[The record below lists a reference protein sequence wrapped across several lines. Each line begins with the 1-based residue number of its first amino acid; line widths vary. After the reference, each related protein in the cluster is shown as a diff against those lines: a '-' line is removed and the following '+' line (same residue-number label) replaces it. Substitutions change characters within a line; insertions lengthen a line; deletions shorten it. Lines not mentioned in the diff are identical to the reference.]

1 MILQALYELYQRLL
15 DDPAS
20 GVAPPNYSKARVS
33 FALNIS
39 PSGEL
44 LDVIDLRDH
53 GKKALPK
60 DMDVPRQVKR
70 ASGIKSNFLCD
81 NSGYVLGVDAKG
93 KPERSRETFAA
104 FRELH
109 REILAGV
116 ADAGAAAVLKF
127 LEQWQPEEAQTHPR
141 LKPVWDDLLA
151 GGNIIFK
158 LDGTPGYIHD
168 RPAVRDVWEQYSG
181 RQSSGRV
188 GQCLVTGEVAPVAR
202 LHDSIKGV
210 PGAQSTGAALVSFNL
225 KAFTSY
231 GKDQSFNAPVSEQAA
246 FGYVTALNYLLRS
259 DRHRLRISDMTTVF
273 WADRSAALE
282 ESILSELLDPSS
294 PERDTESASNE
305 SGEDESA
312 GERAPAGVG
321 NGRQRDPET
330 TRLVRDVLKRL
341 AAGQTVDPRA
351 TAVNPDV
358 RFYILGLSPNAARL
372 AVRLW
377 HVASFGSLLERV
389 GRHYADTA
397 IDLPGKEPEQFSV
410 RRIIEETAPP
420 SRKGSSN
427 ENASQLLAGAVTR
440 AVLQASEYPQG
451 LYTAML
457 SRIRAD
463 HRINGVRAGV
473 IKACLLRRAR
483 IQGNREREGM
493 ITVSLNEQCKDTA
506 YLLGRL
512 FALLEKAQQDA
523 GQVNATIRDRYF
535 GAASATPR
543 TVFPVLLR
551 LAQHH
556 MAKAEYGGL
565 SDKRIESVLGEIDS
579 FPAHL
584 SLEEQGMFVLGYYH
598 QRQALFQKK
607 PAESAE
613 VKED

>member
-15 DDPAS
+15 DDPTS

-44 LDVIDLRDH
+44 LEVIDLRAD
-53 GKKALPK
+53 GKKAIPR

-70 ASGIKSNFLCD
+70 ASGIKANFLCD

-104 FRELH
+104 FRGLH
-109 REILAGV
+109 REILACVG
-116 ADAGAAAVLKF
+116 DAGAAAVLKF
-127 LEQWQPEEAQTHPR
+127 LEQWQPEEAQAHPR
-141 LKPVWDDLLA
+141 LRPVWDDLLA

-158 LDGTPGYIHD
+158 LDGTPGYIHE
-168 RPAVRDVWEQYSG
+168 RPALREAWEQYSG
-181 RQSSGRV
+181 RQSSDRI
-188 GQCLVTGEVAPVAR
+188 GQCLVTGDVAPVAR

-210 PGAQSTGAALVSFNL
+210 PGAQPTGAALVSFNL

-282 ESILSELLDPSS
+282 ESILSELLDPGTSE
-294 PERDTESASNE
+294 PDAGRTEEESAE
-305 SGEDESA
+305 AEGTRRAQSGE
-312 GERAPAGVG
+312 PH
-321 NGRQRDPET
+321 GRQSDPET

-341 AAGQTVDPRA
+341 AAGQVLDARVTE
-351 TAVNPDV
+351 VNPDV
-358 RFYILGLSPNAARL
+358 RFYILGLSPNVARL

-397 IDLPGKEPEQFSV
+397 IDSAGKEPERFSI

-420 SRKGSSN
+420 SRKGSSS
-427 ENASQLLAGAVTR
+427 ENASQLLAGAVAR

-451 LYTAML
+451 LYTAIL

-463 HRINGVRAGV
+463 HRINEVRAGV

-493 ITVSLNEQCKDTA
+493 ITVSLNEQCRDTA

-565 SDKRIESVLGEIDS
+565 TDKRIESVLGEIDS

-584 SLEEQGMFVLGYYH
+584 SLEEQGIFVLGYYH

-607 PAESAE
+607 PAESTE